1 MYSYRCSCS
10 TDCQCKGCAAKDATV
25 KELQLKYEELKES
38 GSKEESG
45 LTSKSENVG
54 DKYLKS
60 DDKVNTY
67 TGLPSLGAFEDLV
80 NLITPVASNM
90 QYWRGSHKHVP
101 RQENQQPNYKSG
113 PARKLSI
120 REELLMVLM
129 KLRLGI
135 INELLGD
142 MFGVSSSSVSQIFN
156 TYARMLSKV
165 VSPLIFWPPKEKI
178 RQHLPK
184 DMAKYPDLRVTIDC
198 TEVFIERPR
207 HLDLQAQ
214 TWSDYKKHNTVKVL
228 IGISP
233 NGGIIFLS
241 KAWGGRTSDKKITSD
256 SGFLDLLDKGDLVM
270 ADRGFPI
277 QEDLLL
283 RGAKLL
289 IPPPSSGITQMIRSE
304 VQKTKAVANARIH
317 VERAIGRMKRYSIL
331 TGTLP
336 ISLIP
341 LIDDIFTI
349 CAALC
354 NLHPPLV
361 N

>member
-1 MYSYRCSCS
+1 M
-10 TDCQCKGCAAKDATV
+10 
-25 KELQLKYEELKES
+25 KELQFRYDELKES
-38 GSKEESG
+38 SAKEDLG
-45 LTSKSENVG
+45 LSTKSENVSG
-54 DKYLKS
+54 RYLKS
-60 DDKVNTY
+60 DEKVNTY
-67 TGLPSLGAFEDLV
+67 MGLPSLSAFDDLV
-80 NLITPVASNM
+80 QLITPVASNM
-90 QYWRGSHKHVP
+90 QYWRGSQKYIP
-101 RQENQQPNYKSG
+101 RQEILQSKSG
-113 PARKLSI
+113 PARKLSV
-120 REELLMVLM
+120 REELVMVLM
-129 KLRLGI
+129 KLRLGL

-165 VSPLIFWPPKEKI
+165 VKPLIFWPPKERI
-178 RQHLPK
+178 HEHLPK
-184 DMAKYPDLRVTIDC
+184 DMEKYPNLRVTIDC

-233 NGGIIFLS
+233 NGAITFLS
-241 KAWGGRTSDKKITSD
+241 KAWGGRTSDKKITCD
-256 SGFLDLLDKGDLVM
+256 SGFLDLLDHRDLVM

-289 IPPPSSGITQMIRSE
+289 IPPPSSGMDQMIRSQ

-317 VERAIGRMKRYSIL
+317 VERAIGQMKRYSIL

-336 ISLIP
+336 ISLVP
-341 LIDDIFTI
+341 LVDDTV